1 MPQVAVAAAVAAM
14 AEAVGA
20 GTVVDADAIIS

>member
-14 AEAVGA
+14 AEAGR